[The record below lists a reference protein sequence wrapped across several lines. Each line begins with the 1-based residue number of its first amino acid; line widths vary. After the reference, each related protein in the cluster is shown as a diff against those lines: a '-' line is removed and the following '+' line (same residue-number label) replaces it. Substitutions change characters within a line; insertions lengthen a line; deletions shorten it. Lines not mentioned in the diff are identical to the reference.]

1 MAAQQGNALD
11 VSTRLPGFY
20 SETGDITLI
29 GAVSVWALV
38 LIVALPTSLR
48 LAERLRRRGGCEIA
62 ADGLVWLALLWPLAL
77 IASPL
82 IAPLL
87 TLRAL
92 IWITSLT
99 EPLWVPICTSI
110 AACLASLRARRERK
124 LPGYPGQ
131 IVPGRRW
138 DADMPWNLPPEGRGS
153 SGQL

>member
-1 MAAQQGNALD
+1 MAAQQGIALD

-20 SETGDITLI
+20 SQTGDITLI
-29 GAVSVWALV
+29 GAISVWALV
-38 LIVALPTSLR
+38 LIVALPASLR

-62 ADGLVWLALLWPLAL
+62 ADGLVWLACLWPLAL

-82 IAPLL
+82 LAPLL

-99 EPLWVPICTSI
+99 EPLWVPICTST
-110 AACLASLRARRERK
+110 AACFASLRARQKRK
-124 LPGYPGQ
+124 RSGYRDQ

-138 DADMPWNLPPEGRGS
+138 DADMPWNLPPESRS
-153 SGQL
+153 SSRQL